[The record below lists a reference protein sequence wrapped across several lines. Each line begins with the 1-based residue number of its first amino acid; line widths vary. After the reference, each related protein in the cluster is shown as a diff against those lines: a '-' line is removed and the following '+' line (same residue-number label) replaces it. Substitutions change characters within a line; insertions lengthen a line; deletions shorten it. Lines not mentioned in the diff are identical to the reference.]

1 MLKDNTK
8 FRIEIGLKNHTFKG
22 TDKAK
27 DILESFIDSGNIV
40 VYLDPDVDGL
50 LSGILVM
57 RYLISRGVDFKWY
70 INSNREH
77 GWTLDF
83 DKAKNHNIIAVDFL
97 LNPDE
102 LKSIVNNNVNILSI
116 DHHENVDEFIEYTS
130 DSGNYGIV
138 INNQYPFEDE
148 DGRYL
153 SGAGV
158 VFEVL
163 REIDNDFDTEENRA
177 IVGITLLSDV
187 RQIENKYAR
196 GYLNILYNHKC
207 KGYIGYLI
215 ENTIGERDYG
225 FGVPRMDRNY
235 VDFKFSPAINSC
247 LRFNQ
252 EDHVVKFLMG
262 SGFLNLDYREAQKNL
277 VRNIQDSV
285 LIKDYSHLRVCYFME
300 EDVIPEYRDV
310 LSSFVGLVASKFLD
324 GKRSVIC
331 YVISKKDGKP
341 FLRRASFR
349 GNINGLEYRREL
361 LGTINGLGHGSA
373 FGIKEMMPSHDLF
386 KKANIICS
394 KVEMGSHYKKNITD
408 VLNLSFFVNR
418 KGFEYGERNMYL
430 LTQNRLYL
438 RYIGRNIERK
448 RTGGNYAEY
457 SVDGVSVLCF
467 ENDVDFSNGL
477 ILPIN
482 ERGMLCMYLES
493 YANLDD

>member
-8 FRIEIGLKNHTFKG
+8 FRIETGLKNHTFRG
-22 TDKAK
+22 ADKAK
-27 DILESFIDSGNIV
+27 DILDSFIDSGNIV

-163 REIDNDFDTEENRA
+163 REIDSDFDTEENRA

-262 SGFLNLDYREAQKNL
+262 SGTIGERDYGFGVPRMDRNYVDFKFSPAINSCLRFNQEDHVVKFLMGSGFLNLDYREAQKNL

-310 LSSFVGLVASKFLD
+310 L
-324 GKRSVIC
+324 
-331 YVISKKDGKP
+331 
-341 FLRRASFR
+341 
-349 GNINGLEYRREL
+349 
-361 LGTINGLGHGSA
+361 
-373 FGIKEMMPSHDLF
+373 
-386 KKANIICS
+386 
-394 KVEMGSHYKKNITD
+394 
-408 VLNLSFFVNR
+408 
-418 KGFEYGERNMYL
+418 
-430 LTQNRLYL
+430 
-438 RYIGRNIERK
+438 
-448 RTGGNYAEY
+448 
-457 SVDGVSVLCF
+457 
-467 ENDVDFSNGL
+467 
-477 ILPIN
+477 
-482 ERGMLCMYLES
+482 
-493 YANLDD
+493 